1 LKIGQFK
8 VGERKLLFTMCA
20 GSPEEV
26 FAWEV
31 SSGHQLLKFSRE
43 LHVYEYWEMKK
54 HLSQIQILFII
65 TSSSS

>member
-1 LKIGQFK
+1 
-8 VGERKLLFTMCA
+8 MCA